1 MVGGGDL
8 IKDEKVKYTHLFWDF
23 NGTIFADMQAGL
35 DSTNE
40 MLRDRGLSEIAGLNS
55 YRELFDFPIKDYY
68 LKIGFDFEKE
78 PYEVLAPIWVD
89 LYNEKSKDATL
100 VHGVREALERVKT
113 LGVAQVVFSATEKNM
128 LVRQLSE
135 LEVLEYFD
143 EIIGLDNIHA
153 ESKLHLAKRWREEHP
168 EARILY
174 VGDTLHDAEN
184 AKILGADCL
193 LFTGGHQSRN
203 RLASTG
209 CPMIDSIEDIFEYID
224 K

>member
-1 MVGGGDL
+1 
-8 IKDEKVKYTHLFWDF
+8 
-23 NGTIFADMQAGL
+23 MQAGL

-40 MLRDRGLSEIAGLNS
+40 MLRDRGLSEIAGLDR

-68 LKIGFDFEKE
+68 LKIGFDFDKE

-89 LYNEKSKDATL
+89 IYNERSKGATL
-100 VHGVREALERVKT
+100 VHGVKEALERVKS

-128 LVRQLSE
+128 LIRQLSE

-168 EARILY
+168 DARILY

-193 LFTGGHQSRN
+193 LFTGGHQSKK

-209 CPMIDSIEDIFEYID
+209 CPMIDNIEDVFEYID
-224 K
+224 I